1 MCVQSLTKY
10 LLLNYPI
17 MRLQNILILCF
28 LCIATACDSG
38 WVSSQGDILG
48 VVIDEKS
55 GQTISG
61 ARIRL
66 MYYTNE
72 QYETLSG
79 ENGEYLIE
87 MADLNM
93 TYDVCVEKRGY
104 MPFSSTI
111 DVPPSNDPFVFDVY
125 MTPVE
130 VPIVS
135 TLTVSNITTKGATF
149 TGRLENDGGMM
160 IIEKGFYIGRDRKN
174 CFRVLVP
181 IDSKSFT
188 CSVNN
193 MDGNTQYGFAAFA
206 NNGIYEGEG
215 EWITFATK

>member
-1 MCVQSLTKY
+1 
-10 LLLNYPI
+10 
-17 MRLQNILILCF
+17 MRLHFFKILCL

-38 WVSSQGDILG
+38 WLSSQGDILG

-79 ENGEYLIE
+79 ENGEYIIE

-93 TYDVCVEKRGY
+93 KYDIFVEKRGY
-104 MPFSSTI
+104 MPYSNTI
-111 DVPPSNDPFVFDVY
+111 DVPPSNEPFVFDVY

-130 VPIVS
+130 VPTVS
-135 TLTVSNITTKGATF
+135 TLTVSNITSKGATF
-149 TGRLENDGGMM
+149 TGCLDNDGGMK
-160 IIEKGFYIGRDRKN
+160 IVEKGFYIGRDRKN

-181 IDSKSFT
+181 ADSKSFT
-188 CSVNN
+188 FSVNN
-193 MDGNTQYGFAAFA
+193 MDSNTQYGFAAFA
-206 NNGIYEGEG
+206 NNGIHEGEG
-215 EWITFATK
+215 EWITFETK